1 MSNNIYTVKPSYL
14 FGATLAAGSLLI
26 WVSGTNISFN
36 VAVMIAV
43 MAFYI
48 FFIYKNKNLS
58 ISKEQ
63 KADSCYYLGFILT
76 LIAMIN
82 TLITLDVENIGSIFN
97 TVVRDFGLAL
107 VTTIVGLVARII
119 WLQLESSNAFD
130 GEETIRE
137 KLIAEAQEL
146 ETQTQRIT
154 GAFTTLAVDA
164 ERVATPLSKNL
175 NDLSKTKHKDKHLI
189 GTGMNS
195 LNETINFLKISV
207 SLNFKN
213 FLIMPPAYYKYQDKD
228 VINFYSKIIEAVPE
242 CQIVLYNFEKLCG
255 YKFSIKC
262 VEELVKKFPKQ
273 IVGVKDSSYNLFESL
288 KLENFSVMPGSETK
302 LLKGLECGCS
312 GIITA
317 TCNATAQLARKVYDD
332 FNNGNDQSYNQK
344 LIDVRNTFEKYN
356 LISSLHTFF
365 SKNDGIYKNLLPPL
379 SLLNDLEDKDL
390 TQSLKILN
398 FETNS
403 QLAA

>member
-1 MSNNIYTVKPSYL
+1 MTKISGIFAASMSVFNADLSLNNEK
-14 FGATLAAGSLLI
+14 
-26 WVSGTNISFN
+26 
-36 VAVMIAV
+36 
-43 MAFYI
+43 
-48 FFIYKNKNLS
+48 
-58 ISKEQ
+58 
-63 KADSCYYLGFILT
+63 
-76 LIAMIN
+76 
-82 TLITLDVENIGSIFN
+82 
-97 TVVRDFGLAL
+97 
-107 VTTIVGLVARII
+107 TIDHA
-119 WLQLESSNAFD
+119 
-130 GEETIRE
+130 E
-137 KLIAEAQEL
+137 KLIDQGCHGTVIFGSTGQAQLIPVSEKIKL
-146 ETQTQRIT
+146 
-154 GAFTTLAVDA
+154 
-164 ERVATPLSKNL
+164 L
-175 NDLSKTKHKDKHLI
+175 NDLSKTKYKDKHLI

-207 SLNFKN
+207 SLDFKK

-228 VINFYSKIIEAVPE
+228 VINFYSRIIEAVPE
-242 CQIVLYNFEKLCG
+242 CKIVLYNFEKLSG

-273 IVGVKDSSYNLFESL
+273 IVGVKDSSYNLFENL

-365 SKNDGIYKNLLPPL
+365 SKDDEIYKNLLPPL

-390 TQSLKILN
+390 MQSLKTLN
-398 FETNS
+398 FKSDS